1 MPPEEEAEFIASG
14 PVMERK
20 VESVSARQFKQ
31 QFLAARLLEEVDA
44 WIASQSKAVQIAYAY
59 SGSSVL
65 S

>member
-1 MPPEEEAEFIASG
+1 
-14 PVMERK
+14 MERK